1 MYTFFF
7 LTFFQSSLIEDV
19 TPPRTLKEV
28 TRGHGGMCGSAFI
41 DQNMRKLLRSKLL
54 GEMPVC
60 MFEMMMDNFIQFVKP
75 NYLGDEEYYRLDV
88 PAGALP
94 YIPMHLLDD
103 VS

>member
-1 MYTFFF
+1 
-7 LTFFQSSLIEDV
+7 
-19 TPPRTLKEV
+19 
-28 TRGHGGMCGSAFI
+28 
-41 DQNMRKLLRSKLL
+41 
-54 GEMPVC
+54 

-75 NYLGDEEYYRLDV
+75 NYLGDEECYRLDV